1 MIEEIEYPVRGTQQ
15 KNPSKCLGGRAG
27 GEYQLGVNRVDI
39 YNCNNVRTFLTM
51 G

>member
-1 MIEEIEYPVRGTQQ
+1 MIEEIKYLVRGTQQ

-27 GEYQLGVNRVDI
+27 GKDQLGVNRVNI
-39 YNCNNVRTFLTM
+39 YICNNVRTFLTM